1 MSPREETERMLETSE
16 ERRNRRVDAL
26 LEDPAVKAAVQQN
39 QRQQAVDEDNRPPRR
54 KFA

>member
-1 MSPREETERMLETSE
+1 MRPREKTKRMLETSE
-16 ERRNRRVDAL
+16 ERRNRRVDTL

-39 QRQQAVDEDNRPPRR
+39 QRRQATEKKLEASVR